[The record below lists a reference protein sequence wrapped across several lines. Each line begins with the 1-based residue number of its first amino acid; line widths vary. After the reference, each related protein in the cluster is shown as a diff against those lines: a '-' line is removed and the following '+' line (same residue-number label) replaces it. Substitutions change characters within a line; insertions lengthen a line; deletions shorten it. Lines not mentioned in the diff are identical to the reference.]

1 MVRSIVVAAVAL
13 LVSISCGSDA
23 LDQPVGDSRSTP
35 VDDAPAQLALFPDVL
50 AVELTET
57 GDRIFTVAVTLS
69 SPYDSPERYADAWR
83 VMAPDGAVLGLRELL
98 HDHANEQPFT
108 RTLSDVSIPTDV
120 DEVTV
125 QGRDQISGWGGA
137 TVTVG
142 VPLP

>member
-1 MVRSIVVAAVAL
+1 MIRPIVVAATVL
-13 LVSISCGSDA
+13 LAAVSCGSDA
-23 LDQPVGDSRSTP
+23 VDPAQGDSDEAP
-35 VDDAPAQLALFPDVL
+35 VEDSSEELLPDVL

-83 VMAPDGAVLGLRELL
+83 VMAPDGTVLGVRELL
-98 HDHANEQPFT
+98 HDHASEQPFT
-108 RTLSDVSIPTDV
+108 RTLSGVSIPTAV

-125 QGRDQISGWGGA
+125 QGRDQVSGWGGA

-142 VPLP
+142 VPSP